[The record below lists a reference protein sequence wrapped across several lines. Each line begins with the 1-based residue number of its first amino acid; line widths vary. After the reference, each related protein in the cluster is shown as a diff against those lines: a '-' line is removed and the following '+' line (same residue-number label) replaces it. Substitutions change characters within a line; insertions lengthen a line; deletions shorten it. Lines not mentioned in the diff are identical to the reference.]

1 MASEVGIANRA
12 LQKLGAKRIVSLTED
27 SRNGRAIN
35 ASFDE
40 LRDAELRAHTWTF
53 ATKRAQLAASA
64 TAPLFGKARSFPLP
78 SDFLRKLN
86 LDPQENLNSDDQQL
100 EGRNIITNDSAP
112 LDLRYVYRVEDP
124 NEMDVLFREA
134 LASRIA
140 MELAEEITQS
150 NSKKEA
156 AEFDYK
162 RAISE
167 AKRTNA
173 IERIAQQPPEDTWVT
188 VRNSTAIVATTQ
200 S

>member
-27 SRNGRAIN
+27 SKNGRAVN
-35 ASFDE
+35 ACYEE

-64 TAPLFGKARSFPLP
+64 TAPLFGKTNSFPLP

-86 LDPQENLNSDDQQL
+86 LDPAQNVNTDDNQI
-100 EGRNIITNDSAP
+100 EGRDIITDATAP
-112 LDLRYVYRVEDP
+112 LDIRYVFRVEDP
-124 NEMDVLFREA
+124 NAMDVLFREA

-140 MELAEEITQS
+140 MELAEELTQS
-150 NSKKEA
+150 NTKKA
-156 AEFDYK
+156 DASDDYK
-162 RAISE
+162 RAVRE
-167 AKRTNA
+167 ARRTNA
-173 IERIAQQPPEDTWVT
+173 IERPSQSPPEDEWVT
-188 VRNSTAIVATTQ
+188 VRQNTNIIV